1 MLVVNDVDLW
11 REAEKQHRPKGSQLQ
26 QPADTAADDET
37 FQTTHPQH
45 SKIHQKIL
53 TILKEKHCIT

>member
-11 REAEKQHRPKGSQLQ
+11 REAEKQHRQKGSQLQ

-45 SKIHQKIL
+45 S
-53 TILKEKHCIT
+53 